1 MMHLKAL
8 KYATSWK
15 KKKINKKNTIK
26 SVSILSNSFLSCDG
40 SRK

>member
-8 KYATSWK
+8 EYATSWK
-15 KKKINKKNTIK
+15 KKEQIK
-26 SVSILSNSFLSCDG
+26 SVSNLSNSFLSCDG

>member
-15 KKKINKKNTIK
+15 KKKNKKNTIK

>member
-8 KYATSWK
+8 EYATCWK
-15 KKKINKKNTIK
+15 QNKINKNTIK
-26 SVSILSNSFLSCDG
+26 SVSILSNSFLSSDG

>member
-8 KYATSWK
+8 EYATSWK
-15 KKKINKKNTIK
+15 KKKEQIK